1 MSLVF
6 IRSKVMGIFIVGDV
20 HGCLNTFLKLLDH
33 WDPKSETLIQVG
45 DLVDRG
51 AFSPGVIHL
60 AFELQMNFK
69 KEAHFL
75 RGNHEQLMINY
86 MKGEDPKGIWLSNGG
101 GKTLRQFEVE
111 QTDPDNYS
119 TWLTDLPLI
128 WENDFVQVSHAG
140 FSGIGDPYDQSNTN
154 GLLWNRNPL
163 INTGK
168 LQVIGH
174 TPRWDGVPKYS
185 PESNSWNID
194 TGAYGGICLTGIR
207 LEDDGTFIETV
218 SVPTETNDMF

>member
-1 MSLVF
+1 
-6 IRSKVMGIFIVGDV
+6 MGIFIVGDV